1 MHSAVQGWTER
12 SGTSLCC

>member
-12 SGTSLCC
+12 NGTSLCC